1 VGGGEC
7 LSNDWPRGRSG
18 TGKMTWRVGQL
29 GEEGKWAQAKSIVL
43 ISIYSKIF
51 ICLKIEMVQRM
62 SSRAKKIKIKYEF
75 VGN

>member
-1 VGGGEC
+1 
-7 LSNDWPRGRSG
+7 
-18 TGKMTWRVGQL
+18 MTWRVGQL